1 MARVPTVEVMKMRGE
16 NRLDQFRVN
25 CDNAGCGQSEQA
37 DCLAILYISGLK
49 NSLKKIKSLYLVQ
62 QFAFGEL
69 GIGIID
75 KITTQSIGVKGH

>member
-1 MARVPTVEVMKMRGE
+1 MARVTTVEVMEVCGE
-16 NRLDQFRVN
+16 NCLDQFWVN

-37 DCLAILYISGLK
+37 NCLVILYISGLQ
-49 NSLKKIKSLYLVQ
+49 NSLNEILSLYLVQ
-62 QFAFGEL
+62 QFALGEL